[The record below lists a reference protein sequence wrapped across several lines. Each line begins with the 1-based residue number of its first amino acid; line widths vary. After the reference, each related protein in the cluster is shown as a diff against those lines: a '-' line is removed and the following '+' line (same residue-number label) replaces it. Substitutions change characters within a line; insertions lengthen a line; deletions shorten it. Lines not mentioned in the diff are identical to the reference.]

1 MLPAVFKDVLQL
13 LLLLRIQFVCVLE
26 QFNELLLCEF
36 DVPALNFSS
45 KILLSLHLY
54 LILLSSLIST
64 SFLFSVVIHLLLLH
78 LLLLCLDE

>member
-1 MLPAVFKDVLQL
+1 MVFKDVLQL

-26 QFNELLLCEF
+26 QFDELFLREF
-36 DVPALNFSS
+36 DVPALNLSS

-54 LILLSSLIST
+54 LILLSSLVST
-64 SFLFSVVIHLLLLH
+64 SFLFAIVIHLLLLH

>member
-13 LLLLRIQFVCVLE
+13 LLLFRVQFVCVLK
-26 QFNELLLCEF
+26 QFNELFLCEF
-36 DVPALNFSS
+36 DVPALNLSS

-54 LILLSSLIST
+54 LILLSSLVST